1 MPDRYTDAIVK
12 FLSSREYQ
20 PLKPRQIARQMG
32 VGQEDYGA
40 FRLAVKRLRDTGRAV
55 LGGRNALMLPE
66 MTRQVVGV
74 YRANPRGFGFLV
86 PDTPNAH
93 GDLFIPRGAAGE
105 AMNGD
110 RVQARVKKGGTREGK
125 RVYEGEIVRII
136 QRGQNR
142 FVGTLQRSGAAT
154 FVMPDGPSV
163 AQPIVIRDAGRA
175 TPKMGTKVVVEITR
189 YPEAGQLP
197 AGVIVEVLGDEG
209 QLAVET
215 DAVIRA
221 HGIPYEFSEAALA
234 EARAACD
241 GFDPTDRAQR
251 GKREDMTGQTVITI
265 DPDDARDFD
274 DAISLSQ
281 HRDGTV
287 TLGVHIADVSHFVV
301 EGGAL
306 DDDARTRATSAY
318 FPRRVVPM
326 LPEILSNGVCSLQEG
341 QRRFCKSVLIHYDTA
356 GEILGTRLA
365 ETVICST
372 KRLTYGQAQGI
383 CEGKTGRFS
392 RKVVQLVRRMEAL
405 ARLIE
410 ARRRKAGMIHLDLP
424 ACELVLDDDGKVV
437 DAVAEDDAYT
447 HTIIEMFMV
456 EANDAVA
463 AVFDRLDRPIIRRI
477 HPSPDPAGQKQL
489 GAFTRACGYKIPAN
503 LTRYDIQALL
513 EAVKGRPESY
523 AVNLAVLRTYQQ
535 AEYSPMRTGHFAL
548 ASTHY
553 CHFTSPIRRY
563 ADLTVHRMV
572 AEYCRQ
578 RLDTRP
584 PEDMSEL
591 ITLADHCSQ
600 ASRRAEAAERELR
613 EVLVL
618 QLLVTKV
625 GEGFDGVITGV
636 TNFGLFVRMPRF
648 NIEGLVRMQD
658 LGDDWW
664 DVDPRTGTIR
674 GQRSGQ
680 VMRIGD
686 VLAVRIAGVDVARR
700 QLNLVLDRGEGKKK
714 GAKKQGAKKQDGK
727 KKDAKK
733 QAATKNGR
741 GGGKKKD
748 AKKQAATKSGRGGGK
763 KKGAKKQAATKSGR
777 GGGKKKGAKKQV
789 ADPRGAAS
797 KTARGIARGAGKSA
811 NKGPRK
817 QRARRRR

>member
-1 MPDRYTDAIVK
+1 MPDRYANAIVK
-12 FLSSREYQ
+12 FLSAREYQ

-32 VGQEDYGA
+32 VGEGDYGA

-110 RVQARVKKGGTREGK
+110 RVTARVKKGGRREGK
-125 RVYEGEIVRII
+125 TVYEGEILKII
-136 QRGQNR
+136 QRGQDR
-142 FVGTLQRSGAAT
+142 FAGTLQRSGAAT

-175 TPKMGTKVVVEITR
+175 TPKMGTKVVVEIIR

-197 AGVIVEVLGDEG
+197 AGAIVEVLGNEG

-221 HGIPYEFSEAALA
+221 HGIPYEFSATALA
-234 EARAACD
+234 DARAACD
-241 GFDPTDRAQR
+241 GFDPTDRTQR
-251 GKREDMTGQTVITI
+251 GKREDITGQTVITI

-301 EGGAL
+301 AGGDL
-306 DDDARTRATSAY
+306 DADARTRATSVY

-341 QRRFCKSVLIHYDTA
+341 QPRFCKSAFIHYDAA
-356 GEILGTRLA
+356 GGILGTRLA
-365 ETVICST
+365 ETIIRST
-372 KRLTYGQAQGI
+372 KRLTYAQAQGI
-383 CEGKTGRFS
+383 CEGKTDGFG
-392 RKVVQLVRRMEAL
+392 RKVIQLVHRMEAL
-405 ARLIE
+405 ACLIE

-503 LTRYDIQALL
+503 LTRHDIQALL
-513 EAVKGRPESY
+513 AAVKGKPESY

-572 AEYCRQ
+572 AEYCRN
-578 RLDTRP
+578 RLDSRP
-584 PEDMSEL
+584 PEDMNEL
-591 ITLADHCSQ
+591 TSLADHCSQ

-618 QLLVTKV
+618 QLLATKV
-625 GEGFDGVITGV
+625 GDRFDGVITGV

-648 NIEGLVRMQD
+648 NVEGLVRMQD

-680 VMRIGD
+680 AMRIGD

-700 QLNLVLDRGEGKKK
+700 QLNLVLDRGE
-714 GAKKQGAKKQDGK
+714 D
-727 KKDAKK
+727 
-733 QAATKNGR
+733 
-741 GGGKKKD
+741 
-748 AKKQAATKSGRGGGK
+748 RGGGK
-763 KKGAKKQAATKSGR
+763 KKGAKKKGAEKKTVAKTGRGVARGTRKSG
-777 GGGKKKGAKKQV
+777 AQ
-789 ADPRGAAS
+789 
-797 KTARGIARGAGKSA
+797 
-811 NKGPRK
+811 GPRK
-817 QRARRRR
+817 QRGRRRR